1 MSEQIAKEI
10 IGKLIDAL
18 QVEAGNVLPS
28 YVQDNWLDALSKVVE
43 GGLYH
48 VWVEVLTKAQL
59 VEIEADVID
68 IIDHRADT
76 DAAS

>member
-1 MSEQIAKEI
+1 VNEQLAKEI

-28 YVQDNWLDALSKVVE
+28 YVQDNWLDALSSVVE

-48 VWVEVLTKAQL
+48 VWVEVLTQAQI

-68 IIDHRADT
+68 IVDLREDADG
-76 DAAS
+76 AA

>member
-1 MSEQIAKEI
+1 VSEQIAKEI
-10 IGKLIDAL
+10 IAKLIDAL
-18 QVEAGNVLPS
+18 QEQSRKALPT
-28 YVQDNWLDALSKVVE
+28 YVQDNWLDALSSVVE

-48 VWVEVLTKAQL
+48 AWVEVLTKAQL

-68 IIDHRADT
+68 IVDLRGDA